1 MSDNWRA
8 IGTIIIWGVGN
19 LALLLYI
26 RFGGGKC
33 PPAEKR
39 EDES

>member
-19 LALLLYI
+19 LALLWYV
-26 RFGGGKC
+26 RFGGKC
-33 PPAEKR
+33 PPAEAK
-39 EDES
+39 EDP